1 MELKPYIPP
10 VKDSLIQEYRGA
22 LNPEFCNFII
32 SKFEESQNLT
42 DGLTGGGVRKHV
54 KASTDLMIHFER
66 EQDEDW
72 NYIYNY
78 LMENLLQYT
87 ARYLETNPFIV
98 AGDQFTSNTAKIRA
112 AQSCFGISNDGAPHI
127 QMQRYIGGEGYF
139 AWHHENEGGTTA
151 KREMFFIYYLNTLK
165 TGATEF
171 KYNKQLVYPETGKL
185 IIAPAL
191 WTHKHRGNA
200 PGDGNT
206 KYILTGWIESKDNKI
221 SEEFEEDFLL

>member
-1 MELKPYIPP
+1 MELKPYTPTP
-10 VKDSLIQEYRGA
+10 KDSLIQEYRGA
-22 LNPEFCNFII
+22 LTPEFCQFII
-32 SKFEESQNLT
+32 DKFEQSQNLM
-42 DGLTGGGVRKHV
+42 DGMTGGGVRKHV

-72 NYIYNY
+72 QYIYNY

-98 AGDQFTSNTAKIRA
+98 VGEGFSSNAAKVRA
-112 AQSCFGISNDGAPHI
+112 AQSCFGITNDGLPHI
-127 QMQRYIGGEGYF
+127 QMQRYIGSEGYF

-151 KREMFFIYYLNTLK
+151 KREMFFIYYLNTLNS
-165 TGATEF
+165 GATEF
-171 KYNKQLVYPETGKL
+171 KYNKQKVNPETGKL

-200 PGDGNT
+200 PGDDKT
-206 KYILTGWIESKDNKI
+206 KYILTGWIESKDNNI